1 MKSKD
6 ENRGAS
12 QANTRFAETSR
23 NPFWQIDR
31 IRHLIQSLRRASLS
45 LNRIWTARCKRGGP
59 FKPSFG
65 LSGGHFQAAGNVFP
79 GADLVFYSIR
89 RREADAE
96 NATPHVS
103 PTQRKYLRFIF
114 SFHSPTM
121 VPMRALPFPKCC
133 VVCCKKCGH
142 DVEAGTNGFPATSI
156 FVVCSLCG
164 ERRRYLPSE
173 VIHGRPHSVARKRRA
188 ISGPGKVAPF
198 CPPGQI
204 AARRPESASLPHWY
218 RAKSNR
224 RSA

>member
-12 QANTRFAETSR
+12 QANTRFAETSLATCLPIAQPNLDSSVQKR
-23 NPFWQIDR
+23 WPIQAFFW
-31 IRHLIQSLRRASLS
+31 LE
-45 LNRIWTARCKRGGP
+45 RGT
-59 FKPSFG
+59 
-65 LSGGHFQAAGNVFP
+65 FP
-79 GADLVFYSIR
+79 GS
-89 RREADAE
+89 RECFSRSRSGVLQPPPARDI
-96 NATPHVS
+96 S
-103 PTQRKYLRFIF
+103 PTRRKYLRLIF
-114 SFHSPTM
+114 SFHSPTI

-188 ISGPGKVAPF
+188 ISAPGKVAPF